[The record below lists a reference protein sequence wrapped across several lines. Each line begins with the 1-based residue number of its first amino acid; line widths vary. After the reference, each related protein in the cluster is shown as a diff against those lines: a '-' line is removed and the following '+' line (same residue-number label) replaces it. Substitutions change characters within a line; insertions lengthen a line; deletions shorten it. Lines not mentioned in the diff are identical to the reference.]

1 MFILVPRI
9 GIQLNDQF
17 LINARYINFYYYIIR
32 TSKYYT
38 YKFQYIVIYYLF
50 YLKSESNFTS
60 QFNNNSIQ
68 SNLQF

>member
-50 YLKSESNFTS
+50 YLKSESNFTL

>member
-9 GIQLNDQF
+9 GVQLNDQF
-17 LINARYINFYYYIIR
+17 LINARYINFYYYIIQ

-50 YLKSESNFTS
+50 YLKSESNFTL

>member
-9 GIQLNDQF
+9 GVQLNDQF

-50 YLKSESNFTS
+50 YLKSESNFTL

>member
-9 GIQLNDQF
+9 GVQLNDQF

-50 YLKSESNFTS
+50 YLKSESNFTL
-60 QFNNNSIQ
+60 QFNNSIQ

>member
-9 GIQLNDQF
+9 GVQLNDQF